1 MIPTDLKYSADHEWV
16 QVGGDLEDGVV
27 RIGIT
32 DHAQDALGDI
42 VFVELPEIG
51 AEVTQGES
59 CGEVESTKS
68 VSELLA
74 PVSGQVVAR
83 NDALEAAPESIN
95 RDPYAAGW
103 MLQVR
108 MSDPSQLDALLDA
121 AAYGE
126 TIAS

>member
-1 MIPTDLKYSADHEWV
+1 MIPTDLKYSAEHEWV

-42 VFVELPEIG
+42 VFVELPEVG
-51 AEVTQGES
+51 ATVTRGES

-68 VSELLA
+68 VSELFA
-74 PVSGQVVAR
+74 PVSGEIVAR
-83 NDALEAAPESIN
+83 NEDLESAPESIN
-95 RDPYAAGW
+95 TDPYNAGW

-108 MSDPSQLDALLDA
+108 LSDPNELDSLLDA
-121 AAYGE
+121 AGYGE

>member
-1 MIPTDLKYSADHEWV
+1 MIPTDLKYSAEHEWV
-16 QVGGDLEDGVV
+16 QSGGDLEDGVV

-42 VFVELPEIG
+42 VFVELPEVG
-51 AEVTQGES
+51 STVSQGES

-68 VSELLA
+68 VSELFA
-74 PVSGQVVAR
+74 PVSGEIVAR
-83 NDALEAAPESIN
+83 NEDLESAPESIN

-103 MLQVR
+103 MLQIR
-108 MSDPSQLDALLDA
+108 LSDASELDGLLDA

>member
-42 VFVELPEIG
+42 VFVELPDVG
-51 AEVTQGES
+51 ATVSQGES

-68 VSELLA
+68 VSELIA
-74 PVSGQVVAR
+74 PVSGEVIAR
-83 NDALEAAPESIN
+83 NDELESAPESIN
-95 RDPYAAGW
+95 SDPYAAGW

-108 MSDPSQLDALLDA
+108 LSDPSELDGLLDA
-121 AAYGE
+121 AAYGD

>member
-42 VFVELPEIG
+42 VFVELPEVG

-83 NDALEAAPESIN
+83 NDALESAPESIN
-95 RDPYAAGW
+95 RDPYTAGW

-108 MSDPSQLDALLDA
+108 MSDPGQLDALLDA